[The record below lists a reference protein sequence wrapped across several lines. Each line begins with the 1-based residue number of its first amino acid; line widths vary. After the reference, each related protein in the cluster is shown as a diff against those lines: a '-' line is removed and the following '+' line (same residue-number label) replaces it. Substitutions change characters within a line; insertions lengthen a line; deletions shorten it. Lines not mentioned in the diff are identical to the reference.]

1 MSGWHTHATERPD
14 SYGARSLAF
23 MYDIKL
29 GMLGMEAEQQGN
41 DQQGHATGGPRRKVD
56 LLLTSLARQNL
67 SSMYRALQRMEHYWA
82 GISFVLSVLNQKAKG
97 ELFIV

>member
-1 MSGWHTHATERPD
+1 MLNLWQLLPLAAFARQARPTMGLVV
-14 SYGARSLAF
+14 Y
-23 MYDIKL
+23 
-29 GMLGMEAEQQGN
+29 

-97 ELFIV
+97 ELSIV

>member
-1 MSGWHTHATERPD
+1 
-14 SYGARSLAF
+14 

-29 GMLGMEAEQQGN
+29 SMLGMEAEQQGN
-41 DQQGHATGGPRRKVD
+41 DQQGHRSSGSRGRKVD

-97 ELFIV
+97 KNVLTCMRGVH